1 MTDAAVTAKA
11 IRKELKAIFPS
22 TKFRV
27 RSSNF
32 AGGDAV
38 DIYWTDGPSYEMVE
52 RLVKKYETSTFDP
65 YTDCQGFDRSNCPA
79 DVPGA
84 SFVMCNHS
92 TSEEFEKAA
101 EDFYKNVFHVEAD
114 YHRYENYYYDHLE
127 AWATADV
134 IAEKAR
140 QNAEDEAERARQQ
153 AEDEA
158 ERARQQTEQEAED
171 EKAQEEGRPVIEK
184 AMKDYPIK
192 SGENYVLVHWS
203 ENPAFYAWGEN
214 TLKLSVKAADVVFSF
229 FDKKVHEANEGGYD
243 KTKYSI
249 VSPSGEVLFT
259 DRYDLGDMLGGLVA
273 VLRQYGREN
282 LLPAS
287 MQETAKP
294 AKTDAR
300 KAVSDF
306 LANLKKDSKKSLEKV
321 PADPDRVPVIEADV
335 SRLPPDLLSVLA
347 SGIAARQ
354 LLANPLGPGVTEE
367 IKKTPQYKR
376 AHISVVLSKAFR
388 AKS

>member
-101 EDFYKNVFHVEAD
+101 EEFYKNVFHVEAD

-140 QNAEDEAERARQQ
+140 QDAEDEAERARQQ
-153 AEDEA
+153 AE
-158 ERARQQTEQEAED
+158 QEAEA
-171 EKAQEEGRPVIEK
+171 EKAREAVAAQQEDGRPVIEK

-192 SGENYVLVHWS
+192 SGDNYVLVHWS

-214 TLKLSVKAADVVFSF
+214 TLKLSMKAADVVFSF
-229 FDKKVHEANEGGYD
+229 FDKKVHEAKERGYD

-249 VSPSGEVLFT
+249 MSPSGETLFT
-259 DRYDLGDMLGGLVA
+259 DRYDLGDMLGGLVS
-273 VLRQYGREN
+273 VLTGYGREN
-282 LLPAS
+282 LLPPDAV
-287 MQETAKP
+287 QKEEAPTAK
-294 AKTDAR
+294 KV
-300 KAVSDF
+300 VSDF
-306 LANLKKDSKKSLEKV
+306 LENIKKRPENSLEKV
-321 PADPDRVPVIEADV
+321 PADPDRVPAIEANI

-347 SGIAARQ
+347 AGIASRQ
-354 LLANPLGPGVTEE
+354 LFANPFGESVTKE

-376 AHISVVLSKAFR
+376 AHISAVLSKAFR